1 MNSFFFNIF
10 SQSPVSSFQL
20 CQAIRL
26 MLKYTGTEYEEKFYP
41 VGDAPAYDK
50 SEWLSVK
57 FKLGLAFP
65 NVS

>member
-1 MNSFFFNIF
+1 
-10 SQSPVSSFQL
+10 
-20 CQAIRL
+20 